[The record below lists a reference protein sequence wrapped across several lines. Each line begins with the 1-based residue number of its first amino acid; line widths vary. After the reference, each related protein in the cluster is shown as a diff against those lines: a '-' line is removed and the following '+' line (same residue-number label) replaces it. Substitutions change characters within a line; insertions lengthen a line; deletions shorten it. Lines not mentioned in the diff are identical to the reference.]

1 MKEIKRS
8 LKIASDCGNHHL
20 MTANDLYESLRNEI
34 IFESVERGRDTIAVS
49 KIIMKDF
56 PFEPGFFF

>member
-1 MKEIKRS
+1 
-8 LKIASDCGNHHL
+8 

-56 PFEPGFFF
+56 PFEPGFFFWAISQI